1 MSAVLYSLTGPTCL
15 HQNLVQTCSLSL
27 HWCQPDEIHVFSYL
41 FFDSV
46 LFDQI
51 KNLFLCPQTSARLYL
66 LLIKHSTG
74 GNLVCHLDFDR
85 NTRMA
90 FLFPPAHPLILT
102 SSPTSS
108 GQQGWAMGHG
118 PRTNELFQHL
128 FHCLIIQLKMVQYLL
143 MARESV
149 TQFNERIF

>member
-51 KNLFLCPQTSARLYL
+51 KKTCSFAP
-66 LLIKHSTG
+66 KH
-74 GNLVCHLDFDR
+74 
-85 NTRMA
+85 
-90 FLFPPAHPLILT
+90 
-102 SSPTSS
+102 
-108 GQQGWAMGHG
+108 QQG
-118 PRTNELFQHL
+118 F
-128 FHCLIIQLKMVQYLL
+128 
-143 MARESV
+143 
-149 TQFNERIF
+149 IFY